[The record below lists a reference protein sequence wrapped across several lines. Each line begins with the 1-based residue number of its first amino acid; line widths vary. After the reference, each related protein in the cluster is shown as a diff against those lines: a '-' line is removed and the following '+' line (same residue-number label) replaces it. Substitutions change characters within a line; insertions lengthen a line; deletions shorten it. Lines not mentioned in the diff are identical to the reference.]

1 MAAVPD
7 RVQSAPSSAL
17 PLNAIF
23 IVFSR
28 ARAILGVKPII
39 RRKEECQ
46 CSRLEGSYINYVTH
60 TVKDLQYSTSRL
72 MHYD

>member
-23 IVFSR
+23 IVFGR

-39 RRKEECQ
+39 RRRNVNVRGWKA
-46 CSRLEGSYINYVTH
+46 H
-60 TVKDLQYSTSRL
+60 TLIMLPTL
-72 MHYD
+72 